1 MANKKR
7 RKAVHALASKSF
19 INSIEKKR
27 RSSNLRGNGGAQE
40 TTACSKGKPGE

>member
-19 INSIEKKR
+19 INTIEKKR
-27 RSSNLRGNGGAQE
+27 RSSDLRGNGGAQE
-40 TTACSKGKPGE
+40 TTACFKGKPG